1 MKPDWKRN
9 LHYLRVVSNKFACT
23 CQATP
28 PPFPTPPHATAW
40 LGSRCIQFRAEWILR
55 AGQIFAASWPGVLPP
70 AASLPLQPS
79 VDERKIN
86 SSLHP
91 QWAGLLLLAA
101 PSSRVPITFYYF
113 RYPFAPAAQVFSPP
127 STWWAFS

>member
-1 MKPDWKRN
+1 MYMPGDPAP
-9 LHYLRVVSNKFACT
+9 LPYASACNR
-23 CQATP
+23 
-28 PPFPTPPHATAW
+28 
-40 LGSRCIQFRAEWILR
+40 L
-55 AGQIFAASWPGVLPP
+55 AGQQVHPIPGRMDTSGWANICRKLARSAASSRVPSAP
-70 AASLPLQPS
+70 AKQPS

-86 SSLHP
+86 SSLHT
-91 QWAGLLLLAA
+91 QWPGLLLLAA